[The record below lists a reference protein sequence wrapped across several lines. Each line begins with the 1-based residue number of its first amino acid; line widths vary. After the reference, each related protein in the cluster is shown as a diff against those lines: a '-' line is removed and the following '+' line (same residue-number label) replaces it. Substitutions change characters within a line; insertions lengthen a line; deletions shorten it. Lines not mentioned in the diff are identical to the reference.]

1 MATPQ
6 KANFKLKANG
16 YFTRVWQ
23 VKNSGVPADIT
34 GFDFE
39 LEVKKVKGSASTKF
53 LNLTVGN
60 GITIVDAANGK
71 IQIDI
76 APQPSL
82 TTTQTYFYD
91 LIAIKDGKPYV
102 WLEGEMVFEPGV
114 SYVGS

>member
-1 MATPQ
+1 
-6 KANFKLKANG
+6 ANFKIKANG

-23 VKNSGVPADIT
+23 IKNSGVPTDLT

-39 LEVKKVKGSASTKF
+39 LEVKKIKGSASAKF
-53 LNLTVGN
+53 LNLTIGN
-60 GITIVDAANGK
+60 GITIVDAINGK

-76 APQPSL
+76 PPSPSI

-102 WLEGEMVFEPGV
+102 WLEGEMTFEPGV